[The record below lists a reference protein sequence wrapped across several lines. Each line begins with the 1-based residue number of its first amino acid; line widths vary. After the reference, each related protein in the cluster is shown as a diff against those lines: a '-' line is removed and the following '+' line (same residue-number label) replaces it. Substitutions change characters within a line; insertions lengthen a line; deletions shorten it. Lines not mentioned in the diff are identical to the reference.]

1 MRVVINLSCSFDP
14 IIALLF
20 FMVIAASN
28 ILSINIHQTF
38 HTHAH
43 THKHRIGCRFVNYV
57 FFLFFFSCF
66 ILNKSIAI
74 DYSHPPLPPPLYCTV
89 SQHWWHL
96 GGIMGKCHRSRIT
109 VYLLSSL
116 RLTSPCIFSNSY
128 LKETQCN
135 HTLPVSSLNAI
146 LLDKAQI
153 WQ

>member
-43 THKHRIGCRFVNYV
+43 TQTQDRVQICKLC
-57 FFLFFFSCF
+57 FLFFFFSCF

-74 DYSHPPLPPPLYCTV
+74 DYSHPPLPPPLYCAV

-116 RLTSPCIFSNSY
+116 RLTSPRIFSNSY